1 MTVITVHIED
11 DLAALIGQEDAPVEQ
26 TARELM
32 VMELFRRGTIS
43 GGRAAELL
51 RMDRLEFIHRAADV
65 GIPYFNIAEQ
75 DLEDEIARLRA
86 S

>member
-1 MTVITVHIED
+1 MITVHIED
-11 DLAALIGQEDAPVEQ
+11 DLAALIGQNDAPVEQ

-51 RMDRLEFIHRAADV
+51 RMDRLEFIHHAADV
-65 GIPYFNIAEQ
+65 GIPYFTISEQ